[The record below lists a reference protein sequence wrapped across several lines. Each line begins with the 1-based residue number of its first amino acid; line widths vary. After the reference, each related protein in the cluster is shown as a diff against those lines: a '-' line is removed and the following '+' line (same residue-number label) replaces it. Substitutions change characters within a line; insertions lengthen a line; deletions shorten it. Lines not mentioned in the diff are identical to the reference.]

1 MRLCT
6 WTTKDAGTA
15 QVVPIIFVLIVSAL
29 AGRQFFM
36 DGATSVVQSFLDPF
50 WYPADQD
57 TPRRFFAVVWTTA
70 PVRLIGLLFPSQIQ
84 IATFVYGVL
93 AYCQIAL
100 PLIIIIR
107 SGLNASTRSLL
118 VALFVSATI
127 FLANFA
133 ATELLFALGLTT
145 VFVVYSL
152 DEERDPQALRR
163 LFIGFL
169 LLASYEIVALS
180 NIILAIGINAG
191 RRSKK
196 DSFNKDLALFAVL
209 VLALPF
215 QIICHFGETT
225 PPGHDALHW
234 FVFEISGIFIAALV
248 VGAIYFKLVGEHFV
262 LRTVPT
268 FIAFA
273 IPLSILIV
281 PELTGLRTREF
292 QYAYPSRIY
301 SAGITAL
308 IASLPI
314 ILNRDLIE
322 WPSRFLDWFGE
333 RPLRDLAMTLLA
345 GFYGVSIAASLDA
358 FLYQLR
364 LDKELSQYSGFVSVE
379 NCDFCAEPA
388 KFGLPDLSH
397 APVWPAYGMAYTL
410 RHPEL
415 PAVVTFGRDGTSDIS
430 RELVDTFMA
439 RQLALRN
446 SGSDA
451 APSTGSSTTD
461 LSSANISGNPERPTD
476 NSKIQPAADLHVSS
490 QLHSKPHQPE

>member
-1 MRLCT
+1 
-6 WTTKDAGTA
+6 
-15 QVVPIIFVLIVSAL
+15 
-29 AGRQFFM
+29 
-36 DGATSVVQSFLDPF
+36 
-50 WYPADQD
+50 
-57 TPRRFFAVVWTTA
+57 
-70 PVRLIGLLFPSQIQ
+70 
-84 IATFVYGVL
+84 
-93 AYCQIAL
+93 
-100 PLIIIIR
+100 
-107 SGLNASTRSLL
+107 LNASAKSLL
-118 VALFVSATI
+118 VTLFVSATI

-152 DEERDPQALRR
+152 DRERDPQAFRR

-180 NIILAIGINAG
+180 NIILAIGIYAG
-191 RRSKK
+191 RRSKEG
-196 DSFNKDLALFAVL
+196 SFNKDLALVAVL

-215 QIICHFGETT
+215 QIICHIGEASR
-225 PPGHDALHW
+225 PGHDAFHW
-234 FVFEISGIFIAALV
+234 FVFALSGIFVAALV
-248 VGAIYFKLVGEHFV
+248 VGAIYFKLVGENFV
-262 LRTVPT
+262 LRTAAT

-273 IPLSILIV
+273 IPLSLLIM
-281 PELTGLRTREF
+281 PELAGLRTREF

-379 NCDFCAEPA
+379 NCDFCAEPT
-388 KFGLPDLSH
+388 KFGFPNLSH
-397 APVWPAYGMAYTL
+397 TPVWPAYGMAYTL

-415 PAVVTFGRDGTSDIS
+415 PPVVTLGRDGTSDFS
-430 RELVDTFMA
+430 RKLVDTFMA

-446 SGSDA
+446 NFSDT
-451 APSTGSSTTD
+451 APSTGSSTID
-461 LSSANISGNPERPTD
+461 LSSAKRFRQSRAT
-476 NSKIQPAADLHVSS
+476 H
-490 QLHSKPHQPE
+490 